1 MTDERITAYLLHELT
16 QSEAKEF
23 EEQCFSQEEWPATLE
38 SVEADLIDAYIR
50 KELSP
55 DRQRSFEENYLNTPA
70 RKERVLLARSFLR
83 LVSAPE
89 SVKLNW
95 MERIRA
101 FWTTH
106 LSIRR
111 VVLQPVAIGLVL
123 IVGGA
128 LLSLW
133 YFIPRAPQK
142 FVLLTLK
149 ASESNRGNE
158 KERKA
163 NSKRLERIEFPIGA
177 DALHI
182 TVELPEYSPEGAK
195 YRVQWEDVKNQLG
208 SLEILEEQGKDVTV
222 VIPAGRLKS
231 GQYKLN
237 VFRSI
242 HGGPEEPVNGDYFFE
257 VKSPSEQYDANTG
270 TPLL

>member
-16 QSEAKEF
+16 QGEAKEF

-55 DRQRSFEENYLNTPA
+55 DRQRSFEENYLNTAA

-89 SVKLNW
+89 PVKLNW
-95 MERIRA
+95 RERIRT
-101 FWTTH
+101 FWTTR
-106 LSIRR
+106 LSIPR
-111 VVLQPVAIGLVL
+111 VILQPVAIGLVL
-123 IVGGA
+123 MVGA

-133 YFIPRAPQK
+133 YFIPRAPRT
-142 FVLLTLK
+142 FIPLTLK
-149 ASESNRGNE
+149 ASESSRRNDIKRTNS
-158 KERKA
+158 ERPPM
-163 NSKRLERIEFPIGA
+163 IEFPIGA
-177 DALHI
+177 DALRI
-182 TVELPEYSPEGAK
+182 SVELPEYSPEGAR

-222 VIPAGRLKS
+222 EIPAGRLKL

-242 HGGPEEPVNGDYFFE
+242 HGGPEERVNGDYFFDVE
-257 VKSPSEQYDANTG
+257 PPSEHDANKG
-270 TPLL
+270 NQLP

>member
-16 QSEAKEF
+16 QSEANEF
-23 EEQCFSQEEWPATLE
+23 EEQCFTQEEWPATLE

-55 DRQRSFEENYLNTPA
+55 DRQRSFEENYLNTAA

-89 SVKLNW
+89 PVKLKW
-95 MERIRA
+95 TERIGA
-101 FWTTH
+101 FWTTRP
-106 LSIRR
+106 SIRR

-123 IVGGA
+123 IVGA
-128 LLSLW
+128 LFSLW
-133 YFIPRAPQK
+133 YFIPGAPQT

-149 ASESNRGNE
+149 MSESSRRNG
-158 KERKA
+158 KERRV
-163 NSKRLERIEFPIGA
+163 NSEPTPRIDFPIDA
-177 DALHI
+177 DVLRI
-182 TVELPEYSPEGAK
+182 SVELPEYSPEGAK

-208 SLEILEEQGKDVTV
+208 SLEILNEHGKVVTV
-222 VIPAGRLKS
+222 EIPAGRLKS
-231 GQYKLN
+231 GQYSLK

-242 HGGPEEPVNGDYFFE
+242 HGGPEEPVNGDYFFDVE
-257 VKSPSEQYDANTG
+257 SPSEHDANKG
-270 TPLL
+270 NQLP